1 MLAVFGLRLAPA
13 LTAAAIVASHTTRVG
28 DGVLVAAM
36 VLIATR
42 ALDPG
47 RRCAQLMPAAG
58 LIAAMIAPLAGIALA
73 WFVCLVLNPL
83 PADTLLPAA
92 LGTGLVTAL
101 GAWIVVRFEHLA
113 EVRIAVVGGPG
124 DARELAHEL
133 SATRTGGYRVAG
145 WIDRGTGAATPGVR
159 RLGALG
165 ETAGIVARERI
176 DLIVDAGSNGGAA
189 SVADACVGLD
199 VRLIGLNRLHED
211 VIGHVPLATL
221 DSAFFQYLMHPK
233 YRAGSPAVKRATDL
247 AGAGLGAIVLAPAV
261 AIAALVS
268 RLGGRPAFT
277 RERRVGAGGRE
288 FDLLHLRTGDGGL
301 GHALRRTR
309 LAAAPMLWNVIRG
322 QMSLV
327 GPRAERPGLVADLE
341 WELPFYDRRELVK
354 PGLTGWAQLRSAS
367 RAAGD
372 SSWALCHDL
381 YYLKHRSTALDA
393 MILLQTAA
401 TAGHGFRLPRGAADE
416 AVAQAN

>member
-1 MLAVFGLRLAPA
+1 M
-13 LTAAAIVASHTTRVG
+13 
-28 DGVLVAAM
+28 
-36 VLIATR
+36 
-42 ALDPG
+42 
-47 RRCAQLMPAAG
+47 
-58 LIAAMIAPLAGIALA
+58 
-73 WFVCLVLNPL
+73 
-83 PADTLLPAA
+83 
-92 LGTGLVTAL
+92 
-101 GAWIVVRFEHLA
+101 
-113 EVRIAVVGGPG
+113 
-124 DARELAHEL
+124 
-133 SATRTGGYRVAG
+133 
-145 WIDRGTGAATPGVR
+145 R

-176 DLIVDAGSNGGAA
+176 DLIVDAGSNGEAA

-268 RLGGRPAFT
+268 RLGGRRAFT

-367 RAAGD
+367 RAGGD

-401 TAGHGFRLPRGAADE
+401 TAGHGFRLPRAGGRRARRPGELAASPH
-416 AVAQAN
+416 